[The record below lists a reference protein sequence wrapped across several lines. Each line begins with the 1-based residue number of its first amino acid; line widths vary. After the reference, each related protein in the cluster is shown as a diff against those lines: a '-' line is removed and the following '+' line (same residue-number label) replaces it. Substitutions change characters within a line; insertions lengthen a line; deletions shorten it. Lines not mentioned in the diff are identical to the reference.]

1 MPTIDLGYRAR
12 PQFVPYHTRRERF
25 SAIVAHRRAGKT
37 VACIA
42 DLVDDALRS
51 TKTEP
56 RLAYIA
62 PTYAQAKDVAWS
74 YLKRFTAPIPGV
86 KTLETELSV
95 TMPNEARIRLYG
107 ADNYD
112 RMRGVYIDNCVV
124 DEPAD
129 MDPRAW
135 PEVIRPALSDRKG
148 KATFI
153 GTPKG
158 RNWFY
163 DIVQTAKR
171 EPDWFG
177 LTLKASETGL
187 LDEDELASARKMLTE
202 DQFAQ
207 EYECSFEAAVMGA
220 YYGKLMNDA
229 EAQGRITGVPHEPT
243 ALTWTAWDLGM
254 GDATSIWFSQ
264 VVGREIH
271 VIDYYENSGVGF
283 DHYAGVVRGKGYNY
297 GGHLV
302 PHDAQAR
309 ELGTGKTRIEVMETL
324 GLPCHVVPHHLVDDG
339 INAVRMMLP
348 RMWFDATKC
357 ARGVDALK
365 LYRADYDEKGKVLRQ
380 RPVHDWTSHPADAM
394 RYLAMGLEL
403 WAGVGMETEREPA
416 GYGRGSGWMSA

>member
-1 MPTIDLGYRAR
+1 M
-12 PQFVPYHTRRERF
+12 
-25 SAIVAHRRAGKT
+25 
-37 VACIA
+37 ACIA

-51 TKTEP
+51 IKPEP

-74 YLKRFTAPIPGV
+74 YLKRFTLPIPGV
-86 KTLETELSV
+86 KPLETELSV
-95 TMPNEARIRLYG
+95 TLPNEARIRLYG

-112 RMRGVYIDNCVV
+112 RIRGVYIDHCVI

-187 LDEDELASARKMLTE
+187 LDAEELESARRMLTE
-202 DQFAQ
+202 DQYAQ
-207 EYECSFEAAVMGA
+207 EYECSFEAAIIGA
-220 YYGKLMNDA
+220 YYGKAMNEA
-229 EAQGRITGVPHEPT
+229 EAQGRISGVPYDPA
-243 ALTWTAWDLGM
+243 ALVWTAWDLGV
-254 GDATSIWFSQ
+254 GDATAIWFAQ
-264 VVGREIH
+264 IVGREIH
-271 VIDYYENSGVGF
+271 VIDYYENSGVGL
-283 DHYAGVVRGKGYNY
+283 DHYAALVRGKGFNF

-309 ELGTGKTRIEVMETL
+309 ELGTGKTRIEVMESL
-324 GLPCHVVPHHLVDDG
+324 GLPCHVVPQHGVDDG
-339 INAVRMMLP
+339 INAVRMLLP
-348 RMWFDATKC
+348 RIWFDAAKC

-365 LYRADYDEKGKVLRQ
+365 LYRADYDEKGKTLRT

-394 RYLAMGLEL
+394 RYLAMGLEMY
-403 WAGVGMETEREPA
+403 AGVEAKGEYEFPRF
-416 GYGRGSGWMSA
+416 SGGWQAA